1 MRPPAIAASG
11 VTDGNEWPVTT
22 PTLPTLTRRGKTL
35 IGVGVAV
42 LALLLVGPRLVG
54 ITTDWLWFSDLGYR
68 STYSTILWTRV
79 VVFLVVTLVVAAIIF
94 AAVYTAYRSRPIVVS
109 SFGPS
114 DPLSNYRAAVSLRPR
129 LFALLP
135 ALAFGI
141 IAGLVAQASWSTVQ
155 MFLHGEKFGVK
166 DPQFGIDIGFY
177 AFDLAFYRM
186 VLSILIMSVI
196 IAFIASLATHYVF
209 GGIRLGG
216 NGVPGGLT
224 TAARIQLAVI
234 AGSFLLL
241 KAVGYWLDRYSL
253 LSSDRRAEIFTGAGY
268 TDINAVLPSKLILMS
283 IAVICAVAFFAGAV
297 LRDLRIPALAT
308 ALMLLSSLLI
318 GMGWPAVMEQFSVK
332 PNAMQKEAEFIARN
346 IAATRHAY
354 KIDAPTVTYTPNW
367 TAVPPDPAVVN
378 SDVKTL
384 SNIRLLDPNV
394 VEPAFA
400 QRNRLR
406 NFYGF
411 PSQLAIDRYKVDGQ
425 SRDFI
430 VAARELDPA
439 RLSGNQRDW
448 INSHTV
454 FTHGNGFIAAQANT
468 VDSAAS
474 TADSDSGGLPVFH
487 VSDLETIK
495 SPDYAKNAPIRV
507 SQPRIYFGELIAKQ
521 RPDYAIVGSDSG
533 PKEYDEEGKTY
544 TYTGGSGVALG
555 NWFSRLLYS
564 IKYAER
570 NILLSSV
577 INENSRILY
586 NRDPRDRVKSVAP
599 WLTVDSKTYP
609 AVMADGSIKWIVDGY
624 TTLDRYPYAQP
635 TSLQNATTDVRTL
648 TAGQTA
654 RVQVDRDVSYVR
666 NSVKA
671 TVDAYTGKVELFQ
684 VDGDDPVLKTWMKVF
699 PGTVKPLAEFEKRED
714 LRQHVR
720 YPEDL
725 FKIQRALLARY
736 HVDDPTEF
744 FRGSD
749 FWSIPAD
756 PTADQTVAAPVP
768 ANEGPLSRQTAP
780 TPEVQAPYY
789 FTAAA
794 PGDLQR
800 SEFQLTTVLTV
811 LKNPYLAA
819 YVTASSDPD
828 TYGKLTV
835 KVLPVNR
842 QFIGPRQA
850 QDKMKNATANERKLL
865 EGTVD
870 TTFGNLLTLPVG
882 KNGVLYVEPLY
893 TQSKNAD
900 SAVPKL
906 YRMMVSYNDKVAFA
920 PTLAG
925 ALRQVGIDPA
935 SVTPPE
941 HGAGAPAEGAPQA
954 PVNAA
959 APPTPSAARDAAVA
973 ELNSALDQLRTA
985 QQSGDF
991 KAYGE
996 ALDRVKKAVD
1006 RYQSLPR

>member
-1 MRPPAIAASG
+1 MTS
-11 VTDGNEWPVTT
+11 
-22 PTLPTLTRRGKTL
+22 PTLPTLTRRGKIL
-35 IGVGVAV
+35 IGVGVGI

-54 ITTDWLWFSDLGYR
+54 VTTDWLWFSDLGYR
-68 STYSTILWTRV
+68 STYTTIFWTRV
-79 VVFLVVTLVVAAIIF
+79 AIFVVVALVVAALIATAVF
-94 AAVYTAYRSRPIVVS
+94 AAYRSRPIVVS
-109 SFGPS
+109 SLGAA
-114 DPLSNYRAAVSLRPR
+114 DPLANYRAAVSLRPK
-129 LFALLP
+129 LFALIP
-135 ALAFGI
+135 AVAFGL
-141 IAGLVAQASWSTVQ
+141 IAGLLAQASWSTVQ
-155 MFLHGEKFGVK
+155 MFLHGEDFGVK
-166 DPQFGIDIGFY
+166 DPQFGKDIGFY
-177 AFDLAFYRM
+177 AFDLGFYRM
-186 VLSILIMSVI
+186 VLSILTMTVI
-196 IAFIASLATHYVF
+196 IAFIANLATHYVF
-209 GGIRLGG
+209 GGVRLGG
-216 NGVPGGLT
+216 NGVRGGLT
-224 TAARIQLAVI
+224 SAARIQLAII
-234 AGSFLLL
+234 AGSFLIL
-241 KAVGYWLDRYSL
+241 KAFGYWLDRYTL
-253 LSSDRRAEIFTGAGY
+253 LSSDRRAEIFSGAGY
-268 TDINAVLPSKLILMS
+268 TDINAVLPSKLILLA

-318 GMGWPAVMEQFSVK
+318 GVGWPAVMEQFSVK
-332 PNAMQKEAEFIARN
+332 PNAQQKEAEYISRN

-354 KIDAPTVTYTPNW
+354 GIDKASVTYEPNW
-367 TAVPPDPAVVN
+367 TSVPPDPAAVN
-378 SDVKTL
+378 SDEATL

-411 PSQLAIDRYKVDGQ
+411 PSQLAIDRYTVNGQ

-430 VAARELDPA
+430 VAARELDPS
-439 RLSGNQRDW
+439 RLADNQRDW
-448 INSHTV
+448 INKHTV

-474 TADSDSGGLPVFH
+474 TADSDSGGLPVFL
-487 VSDLETIK
+487 VSDLDTIGT
-495 SPDYAKNAPIRV
+495 PAYRATAPIKV
-507 SQPRIYFGELIAKQ
+507 KQPRIYFGELIAKQ
-521 RPDYAIVGSDSG
+521 RPDYAIVGSSSG

-544 TYTGGSGVALG
+544 TYTGGSGVSLG

-564 IKYAER
+564 VKYAER

-577 INENSRILY
+577 INENSKILY

-635 TSLQNATTDVRTL
+635 TSLQNATTDVRSL

-654 RVQVDRDVSYVR
+654 RVQADREVSYVR

-684 VDGDDPVLKTWMKVF
+684 VDGADPVLKTWMKVF
-699 PGTVKPLAEFEKRED
+699 PGTVKPLAEFEKRTD
-714 LRQHVR
+714 LRNHVR

-725 FKIQRALLARY
+725 FKIQRALLAKY

-756 PTADQTVAAPVP
+756 PTADQTTSTPQTPANPTPADLRRQAAAP
-768 ANEGPLSRQTAP
+768 Q
-780 TPEVQAPYY
+780 PEVQAPYY

-794 PGDLQR
+794 PGDERQ
-800 SEFQLTTVLTV
+800 SQFQLTTVLTV
-811 LKNPYLAA
+811 LRNPYLAA
-819 YVTASSDPD
+819 YVTASSDPGS
-828 TYGKLTV
+828 YGKLTV
-835 KVLPVNR
+835 KMLPVNK
-842 QFIGPRQA
+842 QYIGPRQA

-882 KNGVLYVEPLY
+882 RNGVLYVEPLY

-906 YRMMVSYNDKVAFA
+906 YRVMVSYNDKVAFA

-935 SVTPPE
+935 AVTPPE
-941 HGAGAPAEGAPQA
+941 HGAPGAPAENRPQ
-954 PVNAA
+954 PAA
-959 APPTPSAARDAAVA
+959 DQPPAPSAARDAAVA
-973 ELNSALDQLRTA
+973 ELNSALQQLRTA

-996 ALDRVKKAVD
+996 ALDRLKRAVD
-1006 RYQSLPR
+1006 KYESLPK

>member
-1 MRPPAIAASG
+1 M
-11 VTDGNEWPVTT
+11 
-22 PTLPTLTRRGKTL
+22 PTLTRRGRVL

-68 STYSTILWTRV
+68 STYATIFWTRIA
-79 VVFLVVTLVVAAIIF
+79 VFLVVTLVVTAIIA
-94 AAVYTAYRSRPIVVS
+94 AAVYAAYRSRPIVVS
-109 SFGPS
+109 SLGPA
-114 DPLSNYRAAVSLRPR
+114 DPLANYRSAVVARPR
-129 LFALLP
+129 LFALAP
-135 ALAFGI
+135 ALAFGL

-155 MFLHGEKFGVK
+155 MFLHGENFGVK
-166 DPQFGIDIGFY
+166 DPQFGLDIGFY
-177 AFDLAFYRM
+177 AFDLGFYRM
-186 VLSILIMSVI
+186 VLSILIMATI
-196 IAFIASLATHYVF
+196 IAFIASLVTHYVF

-216 NGVPGGLT
+216 NGIPGGLT
-224 TAARIQLAVI
+224 SAARIQLAII

-241 KAVGYWLDRYSL
+241 KAVGYWLDRYTL

-268 TDINAVLPSKLILMS
+268 TDINAVLPSKLILLA

-308 ALMLLSSLLI
+308 ALMVLSSLLI

-332 PNAMQKEAEFIARN
+332 PNAMQKESEYISRN
-346 IAATRHAY
+346 IDATRHAY
-354 KIDAPTVTYTPNW
+354 AIDKANVTYEPNW
-367 TAVPPDPAVVN
+367 TSAPPDAATVN
-378 SDVKTL
+378 ADAATL

-411 PSQLAIDRYKVDGQ
+411 PNQLAIDRYKVDGQ
-425 SRDFI
+425 MRDFI

-439 RLSGNQRDW
+439 RLSANQRDW
-448 INSHTV
+448 INKHTV

-474 TADSDSGGLPVFH
+474 TADSDSGGLPVYQ

-495 SPDYAKNAPIRV
+495 SPDYAANAPIKVR
-507 SQPRIYFGELIAKQ
+507 QPRIYFGELIAKQ
-521 RPDYAIVGSDSG
+521 RPDYAIVGTDG
-533 PKEYDEEGKTY
+533 ADKEYDEEGKNY
-544 TYTGGSGVALG
+544 TYTGGSGVSLG
-555 NWFSRLLYS
+555 NWFSRMLYAV
-564 IKYAER
+564 KYAER

-577 INENSRILY
+577 INDNSKILY

-654 RVQVDRDVSYVR
+654 RVQVDREVSYVR

-684 VDGDDPVLKTWMKVF
+684 SDETDPVLKTWMKVF
-699 PGTVKPLAEFEKRED
+699 PGTVKPRAEFEKRED

-725 FKIQRALLARY
+725 FKIQRSLLAKY
-736 HVDDPTEF
+736 HVDDSTEF

-756 PTADQTVAAPVP
+756 PTADQAAATPTNANTNANVP
-768 ANEGPLSRQTAP
+768 GPRQAP
-780 TPEVQAPYY
+780 PQPEVQAPYY

-794 PGDLQR
+794 PGDERKSQ
-800 SEFQLTTVLTV
+800 FQLTTVLTV
-811 LKNPYLAA
+811 LNNPYLAA

-828 TYGKLTV
+828 TYGQLTV
-835 KVLPVNR
+835 KMLPVNK
-842 QFIGPRQA
+842 QYIGPRQA
-850 QDKMKNATANERKLL
+850 QDRMKNATANERKLL

-906 YRMMVSYNDKVAFA
+906 YRVMVSYNDKVAFA

-935 SVTPPE
+935 AVTPPE
-941 HGAGAPAEGAPQA
+941 HGAPGAPPSEPQQA
-954 PVNAA
+954 AGNVPPPSPNAQ
-959 APPTPSAARDAAVA
+959 RDSAVA
-973 ELNSALDQLRTA
+973 ELNTALEQVRSA

-996 ALDRVKKAVD
+996 ALDRLKKAVD
-1006 RYQSLPR
+1006 RYQSLPKS